1 MNNSNNR
8 QLPFCLP
15 GVFFIYMGASRI
27 IGMIVSSVIYS
38 AYYGMDMEYM
48 LKANFNFFNFL
59 QISVLIALGVF
70 LLIRKFPIVN
80 TVLFGVMSLLPFFS
94 LRYADALTVIDNFF
108 TFGGYALLCLI
119 SLGVFTNFK
128 AMSKVWFLPIILF
141 LAIKPFIL
149 INTITNGDYLRP
161 TFLTLITIFSF
172 LISTAV
178 LAVTVILLCK
188 WYKKVIA
195 SISDEPVYTAP
206 VQPTYVQPVYTPVQP
221 VPQMNEVSAAV
232 LKEYQQLLTD
242 GKITVEEY
250 EAKRK
255 QLLNL

>member
-1 MNNSNNR
+1 
-8 QLPFCLP
+8 
-15 GVFFIYMGASRI
+15 
-27 IGMIVSSVIYS
+27 
-38 AYYGMDMEYM
+38 
-48 LKANFNFFNFL
+48 
-59 QISVLIALGVF
+59 
-70 LLIRKFPIVN
+70 
-80 TVLFGVMSLLPFFS
+80 MSLLPFFS
-94 LRYADALTVIDNFF
+94 LRYADALTVINGFF

-149 INTITNGDYLRP
+149 INTISNDNYLRP
-161 TFLTLITIFSF
+161 TVIDGIALFSF

-178 LAVTVILLCK
+178 FAVTVILLCK

-195 SISDEPVYTAP
+195 SISNEPVYTAP
-206 VQPTYVQPVYTPVQP
+206 VQPTYVQPVYTPVQPVYTPVQP